1 MIEAALY
8 FALGALSV
16 SLLLFVILPIV
27 SGRARRLAI
36 HELERQA
43 PVSLSE
49 ITAQKDQMRAR
60 FAVELNRQEKRA
72 DQLQVESQ
80 QHLVTAEKWRIFA
93 ERVEQEFEKLKNEY
107 AGLKK
112 KISTAEVTLEKQK
125 EIAKSALK
133 TMTGQEKKRLF
144 ELEEEVEELRSEKSA
159 ANVRIVSMQTELNNA
174 QSRVAEM
181 ERHMPSL
188 EELNLRKELKAL
200 AEDVSAFVKST
211 PPPAPI
217 AQPAPV
223 VAAKPAPA
231 IVAKPSVVEP
241 PLAVKQ
247 APAVIAALDKPK
259 ADTPTP
265 VVPTSDVPKAD
276 APKSDRLTPD
286 KPAPEPKT
294 PANQI
299 EKAAASMAVIP
310 AFLKPAAERQY
321 PNPSPI
327 NHKPETAA
335 PASQATDTA
344 SPKIATFQFGRS
356 NAKLTSA
363 EPQKTSAFAADTT
376 PPKPQDTS
384 VETVPKNTV
393 VTSEKPIEA
402 PAVSMAINGKASLL
416 KEEVTANSPG
426 ITAAK
431 TGDQEVTNT
440 AIVSGRRLKQDK
452 PFKTKKSGFAG
463 VIAAVSR
470 NNKGAMSSG
479 ANGKVKPSP
488 LHYNGKMSGKQMA
501 AKPATLA
508 RPADSTGAEAIGAK
522 PESAAQNV
530 AEATPK
536 DSIAAKNRKKIMKFG
551 KKVRRIKTATA
562 SS

>member
-93 ERVEQEFEKLKNEY
+93 ERVEQEFGKLKNDY

-112 KISTAEVTLEKQK
+112 KISTAEVNLEKQK

-133 TMTGQEKKRLF
+133 TMTGEEKKRLF
-144 ELEEEVEELRSEKSA
+144 ELEDEVEELRSEKSA

-188 EELNLRKELKAL
+188 EELDLRKELKAL

-217 AQPAPV
+217 APPAPV

-231 IVAKPSVVEP
+231 IVANPSIVEP
-241 PLAVKQ
+241 PVAVKS
-247 APAVIAALDKPK
+247 ATVVAALDKPK
-259 ADTPTP
+259 ADTPAPIVATP
-265 VVPTSDVPKAD
+265 LVPKAD
-276 APKSDRLTPD
+276 VPKID
-286 KPAPEPKT
+286 KPTPEPKA
-294 PANQI
+294 P
-299 EKAAASMAVIP
+299 EKQFEEAAASMAVIP

-327 NHKPETAA
+327 EDKPEITA
-335 PASQATDTA
+335 PTSQAADTA
-344 SPKIATFQFGRS
+344 SPKIATLQFGRS
-356 NAKLTSA
+356 NAKVTPA
-363 EPQKTSAFAADTT
+363 EPQKTSAFVADTT
-376 PPKPQDTS
+376 PPKPQDIS
-384 VETVPKNTV
+384 EETAPKNTV
-393 VTSEKPIEA
+393 LNSEKPTEA
-402 PAVSMAINGKASLL
+402 PDVSMPINGKTSLL
-416 KEEVTANSPG
+416 KEEERGNSPG

-431 TGDQEVTNT
+431 TGDQVAANT
-440 AIVSGRRLKQDK
+440 AIVSGKRLKQDK
-452 PFKTKKSGFAG
+452 PSKTKKPGFAG
-463 VIAAVSR
+463 IIAAVSR

-479 ANGKVKPSP
+479 ANGKVKPGP
-488 LHYNGKMSGKQMA
+488 VQYNGKMSLKPMA
-501 AKPATLA
+501 AKPAIAA
-508 RPADSTGAEAIGAK
+508 RPTDSVGAELNGAK
-522 PESAAQNV
+522 PESAGPNL

-536 DSIAAKNRKKIMKFG
+536 DGIVTKNRKKIVKFG

>member
-93 ERVEQEFEKLKNEY
+93 ERVEQEFEKLKNDY
-107 AGLKK
+107 ASLKK
-112 KISTAEVTLEKQK
+112 KISTAEVNLEKQK

-159 ANVRIVSMQTELNNA
+159 ANVRIVAMQTELNNA

-211 PPPAPI
+211 PPHAPVVP
-217 AQPAPV
+217 PAPV
-223 VAAKPAPA
+223 VAEKPAA
-231 IVAKPSVVEP
+231 VEP
-241 PLAVKQ
+241 PLAQK
-247 APAVIAALDKPK
+247 PAAVTAARGAATPNTPK
-259 ADTPTP
+259 SVTPTP
-265 VVPTSDVPKAD
+265 EPKA
-276 APKSDRLTPD
+276 
-286 KPAPEPKT
+286 PEKL
-294 PANQI
+294 N
-299 EKAAASMAVIP
+299 EEAAASGAVIP
-310 AFLKPAAERQY
+310 VFLKPAAERQAERQRVH
-321 PNPSPI
+321 PNPI
-327 NHKPETAA
+327 VEKPKFAAETSKA
-335 PASQATDTA
+335 TA
-344 SPKIATFQFGRS
+344 SATPKIATLQFGRA
-356 NAKLTSA
+356 NAKVTNA
-363 EPQKTSAFAADTT
+363 EPQKASVITADPT
-376 PPKPQDTS
+376 PAEPP
-384 VETVPKNTV
+384 E
-393 VTSEKPIEA
+393 TSEKPESTNTVLTA
-402 PAVSMAINGKASLL
+402 EKPAEMPAFPMPTFPMSVNGKASLV
-416 KEEVTANSPG
+416 KDENTAKIRDTAPDTAPDSAVAKTSEPVTAS
-426 ITAAK
+426 TAM
-431 TGDQEVTNT
+431 
-440 AIVSGRRLKQDK
+440 VSGKRLKQDK
-452 PFKTKKSGFAG
+452 ASKTKKSNFAG
-463 VIAAVSR
+463 IIAAVSR

-479 ANGKVKPSP
+479 ANGKVKPGP
-488 LHYNGKMSGKQMA
+488 VHYNGRMNVKQTA
-501 AKPATLA
+501 GKPATLA
-508 RPADSTGAEAIGAK
+508 SPPDNTGAEASGAK
-522 PESAAQNV
+522 PKSDALNLSEAA
-530 AEATPK
+530 PK
-536 DSIAAKNRKKIMKFG
+536 DSFAAKNRKKIVKFG

>member
-93 ERVEQEFEKLKNEY
+93 ERVEQEFEKLKNDY

-159 ANVRIVSMQTELNNA
+159 ANVRSVAMQTELNNA

-217 AQPAPV
+217 VPPAPV
-223 VAAKPAPA
+223 VAEKPAAAEPTL
-231 IVAKPSVVEP
+231 IEKPMAEN
-241 PLAVKQ
+241 
-247 APAVIAALDKPK
+247 AALDG
-259 ADTPTP
+259 ATPNTLKSE
-265 VVPTSDVPKAD
+265 T
-276 APKSDRLTPD
+276 PKSVT
-286 KPAPEPKT
+286 PAPEPKV
-294 PANQI
+294 PAKLN
-299 EKAAASMAVIP
+299 EEAAASGAVIP
-310 AFLKPAAERQY
+310 VFLKPSAERQAERQ
-321 PNPSPI
+321 NVHPSPI
-327 NHKPETAA
+327 VENPKVAVE
-335 PASQATDTA
+335 ASKATDSAT
-344 SPKIATFQFGRS
+344 PKVATLQFGRA
-356 NAKLTSA
+356 NATVTKA
-363 EPQKTSAFAADTT
+363 EPQKASVFGADKT
-376 PPKPQDTS
+376 PPKPL
-384 VETVPKNTV
+384 E
-393 VTSEKPIEA
+393 TSEKPASTSTVLTTEKA
-402 PAVSMAINGKASLL
+402 AEMPAFPMPVNGKASLE
-416 KEEVTANSPG
+416 KDENTANIPD
-426 ITAAK
+426 IALDTTAAK
-431 TGDQEVTNT
+431 TGEPVTANT
-440 AIVSGRRLKQDK
+440 AIVSGKRLKQDK
-452 PFKTKKSGFAG
+452 HSKTKKSGFAG
-463 VIAAVSR
+463 IIAAVSR

-479 ANGKVKPSP
+479 ANGKVKAGP
-488 LHYNGKMSGKQMA
+488 LHYSGKMNVKQMA

-508 RPADSTGAEAIGAK
+508 RPADNTGTEASGAK
-522 PESAAQNV
+522 PDSAAPNLV
-530 AEATPK
+530 EAAPK
-536 DSIAAKNRKKIMKFG
+536 DSIATKNRKKIVKFG
-551 KKVRRIKTATA
+551 KKVRRIKAATA